1 VDARNLIDPRLNF
14 DPEKIYSFPELIFPE
29 LIDLAE
35 SQHRELLRRL
45 ARPTCLLVPKSA

>member
-14 DPEKIYSFPELIFPE
+14 DPEKIHSLPE

-35 SQHRELLRRL
+35 PQRRELLRRL